1 MQKAMKTIKEIKQ
14 ILSEYK
20 EELARNYRIKEIGIF
35 GSYVRGKQNK
45 KSDIDILVDFDEVDI
60 PDLLRFIEMERYLK
74 RLINKKVD
82 LVRKGG
88 IRPELKEI
96 ILREVIYL

>member
-1 MQKAMKTIKEIKQ
+1 MKTIKEIKQ